1 MSLFSALTAQ
11 LSLLLASW
19 LMAVS
24 PLARDGFPMA
34 SLWLRTRHESFPSL
48 PALLSP
54 SSCFLTRIEPLVA
67 LQDSLRALLWSRIRC
82 WLPMAP
88 SWFPSDLGLGMS
100 LSRLHKTLLSLSP
113 CSLTRIEPI
122 MVLQDSLMAFPG
134 LRTRH
139 ESSLARKT
147 PLSLFSYFHASQ

>member
-1 MSLFSALTAQ
+1 MSLLSALTAQ

-19 LMAVS
+19 LRAVS
-24 PLARDGFPMA
+24 PLARDGFPVA
-34 SLWLRTRHESFPSL
+34 PLWLRTRHESFPSL

-54 SSCFLTRIEPLVA
+54 SSCFLTRTEPLAA
-67 LQDSLRALLWSRIRC
+67 LQDSLLAPLWFRIRR

-88 SWFPSDLGLGMS
+88 SRFPSDLWLGMS

-113 CSLTRIEPI
+113 CFLTRIEPI
-122 MVLQDSLMAFPG
+122 VALQDSLMALPG
-134 LRTRH
+134 PRTRH

-147 PLSLFSYFHASQ
+147 LLSLFSYFQASQ